1 MATSSRDRWRRW
13 PLEARAQQ
21 ARSLPLSGLSPALF
35 SRGRGGKRGSGGGDD
50 SSASMDNDDDDD
62 DDDDDDLDKG
72 QGALNPQSYSSAP
85 GTSGRGRGKRVHE
98 MLSSTQEQSTRP

>member
-62 DDDDDDLDKG
+62 DDDDLDKG